1 MRTDKD
7 LLVKGLKRLGITVV
21 LMFTA
26 PLILWQAFK
35 NEEHPLFWP
44 VCILGIILAG
54 YAIIMGFKG
63 IKTIIDSVFGKKQKK
78 LNS

>member
-7 LLVKGLKRLGITVV
+7 LLVKGLKRLATTVV

-35 NEEHPLFWP
+35 NKEHFLFWP
-44 VCILGIILAG
+44 VFIVGLILAG
-54 YAIIMGFKG
+54 YAVFMGFKG
-63 IKTIIDSVFGKKQKK
+63 IRTIIDSLFGPKKK
-78 LNS
+78 N

>member
-7 LLVKGLKRLGITVV
+7 LLVTGLKRLAITVV

-35 NEEHPLFWP
+35 NEGHPAFWP
-44 VCILGIILAG
+44 VCIIGIIMAS
-54 YAIIMGFKG
+54 YAVFMGFKG
-63 IKTIIDSVFGKKQKK
+63 ITTIVNSVFGKKIKS
-78 LNS
+78 N

>member
-7 LLVKGLKRLGITVV
+7 LLVKGLKRLGITVI

-44 VCILGIILAG
+44 VCILGVILAG

-63 IKTIIDSVFGKKQKK
+63 ISTIVDSVFGKKTKS
-78 LNS
+78 N

>member
-7 LLVKGLKRLGITVV
+7 LLVKGLKRLGITVI

-44 VCILGIILAG
+44 VCILGVILAG

-63 IKTIIDSVFGKKQKK
+63 ITTIVDSVFGKKTKS
-78 LNS
+78 N